1 MGFTGT
7 PSISG
12 VVPSQVVAGAEYD
25 VTVSGFDTAWTD
37 TTPVSFGDGIMVTR
51 TKAASATSLVV
62 HILVAPTAMADTRDI
77 MVTDGA
83 TTEFWRNAFTVLPR
97 EQFTALGTANQLS
110 LSVVRL
116 TINEADFEFDPS
128 AIEVTTA
135 PTIPTQVLNVS
146 SKTADTLVFTD
157 LGAATGAYT
166 VTVTSHPTDNFQKRT
181 FTGTNAVTVINS
193 DVHLFDGSPA
203 NNDVTTPFQSTAYGY
218 SPSADA
224 GTVIVSVTSS
234 APDVT
239 PRVSV
244 LPNTGAWADAMPPVT
259 SVPLTPVMGE
269 SYYLVVFEST
279 GAVGFSY
286 TLSAQS
292 VPHVPEEEPNDTPGM
307 AKPLT
312 LPEEGDAQL
321 SSLSDVDF
329 FKVSIAD
336 ADVGKR
342 LHVRTLPG
350 DPMTNL
356 AVEVILPD
364 GITSFT
370 GVQDHTNS
378 YEDVLT
384 NPLPM
389 AGTYFVKITM
399 STQVISYD
407 ASQSH
412 YEVLVT
418 LE

>member
-1 MGFTGT
+1 MGFTGGA
-7 PSISG
+7 SISA
-12 VVPSQVVAGAEYD
+12 VTPSQVVAGAEYD
-25 VTVSGFDTAWTD
+25 ITISGFGTMWTD

-77 MVTDGA
+77 SVTEG
-83 TTEFWRNAFTVLPR
+83 TTVEFWRNAFTVLPR

-116 TINEADFEFDPS
+116 NVNEPDFEFDPS
-128 AIEVTTA
+128 DVEVTTA
-135 PTIPTQVLNVS
+135 PNIPTQVLNVS
-146 SKTADTLVFTD
+146 SKTVDTLVFTD
-157 LGAATGAYT
+157 LDAGPGAYT
-166 VTVTSHPTDNFQKRT
+166 VTVTSHPTDNFKKRT
-181 FTGTNAVTVINS
+181 FTGTNALTVINS
-193 DVHLFDGSPA
+193 DIHLFDGSPA
-203 NNDVTTPFQSTAYGY
+203 NNDVTMPFQSTAYSY
-218 SPSADA
+218 APSADA
-224 GTVIVSVTSS
+224 GTVIVSVTCS

-244 LPNTGAWADAMPPVT
+244 LPNNGAWANAMPPTT
-259 SVPLTPVMGE
+259 SVPLPPVLGA

-292 VPHVPEEEPNDTPGM
+292 VPHVSEEEPNDTPGM

-321 SSLSDVDF
+321 SSLTDVDF
-329 FKVSIAD
+329 FKVSIAN

-342 LHVRTLPG
+342 LHVATLPG
-350 DPMTNL
+350 DPLTNL
-356 AVEVILPD
+356 AVEVLLPD

-370 GVQDHTNS
+370 GLVDHGD

-384 NPLPM
+384 DPLPM
-389 AGTYFVKITM
+389 AGTYFIKITM
-399 STQVISYD
+399 SPTVIAYD
-407 ASQSH
+407 AAESH